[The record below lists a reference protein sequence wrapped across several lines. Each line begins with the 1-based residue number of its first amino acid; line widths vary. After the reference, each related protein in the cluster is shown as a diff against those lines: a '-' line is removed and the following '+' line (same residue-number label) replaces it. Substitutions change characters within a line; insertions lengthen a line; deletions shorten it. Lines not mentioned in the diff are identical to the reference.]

1 MWLQH
6 TLFVRSTLLVGLL
19 IIYFLFIRG
28 RTIGFTDELVH
39 QYGAKKAWFIVIAA
53 FLIFLGIGYLFGY
66 SGSPLNRL
74 TGPAP
79 GSIRP

>member
-6 TLFVRSTLLVGLL
+6 TLFVRSTLFVGLL

-28 RTIGFTDELVH
+28 RTIGFTDQLVQ

-53 FLIFLGIGYLFGY
+53 LVVFVAVGYLFGF